1 MKTVLDVCCGP
12 RMFWFDKTDAR
23 TLFIDNRSET
33 KVLIDRSH
41 GKLDGKRIVTVKPDV
56 LASFENLPFANASFP
71 LVVFDPPHDT
81 HGGECRI
88 TCKYGRLPK
97 EWESYLRHGFAECFR
112 VLASGGTLIFKWSEI
127 RITVATILQ
136 LTGEKPLFGQR
147 CGSSAKTHWIV
158 FQKAKP

>member
-56 LASFENLPFANASFP
+56 LIAIAE
-71 LVVFDPPHDT
+71 VV
-81 HGGECRI
+81 
-88 TCKYGRLPK
+88 
-97 EWESYLRHGFAECFR
+97 YLRR
-112 VLASGGTLIFKWSEI
+112 S
-127 RITVATILQ
+127 RR
-136 LTGEKPLFGQR
+136 R
-147 CGSSAKTHWIV
+147 CSA
-158 FQKAKP
+158 PP

>member
-71 LVVFDPPHDT
+71 WWCSIHAYPVHALHQLD
-81 HGGECRI
+81 R
-88 TCKYGRLPK
+88 
-97 EWESYLRHGFAECFR
+97 
-112 VLASGGTLIFKWSEI
+112 GTS
-127 RITVATILQ
+127 T
-136 LTGEKPLFGQR
+136 
-147 CGSSAKTHWIV
+147 
-158 FQKAKP
+158 

>member
-56 LASFENLPFANASFP
+56 LASFENLPFANASFHAYP
-71 LVVFDPPHDT
+71 VDAQSARNGLKCVRSSSSDT
-81 HGGECRI
+81 KIRASLYINSGSH
-88 TCKYGRLPK
+88 
-97 EWESYLRHGFAECFR
+97 
-112 VLASGGTLIFKWSEI
+112 ASGM
-127 RITVATILQ
+127 
-136 LTGEKPLFGQR
+136 
-147 CGSSAKTHWIV
+147 
-158 FQKAKP
+158 